1 MESRKHER
9 HELSAAIKFN
19 WELSDGTR
27 GEGMGITRGF
37 SASGVFV
44 TAEEPPPVGTSVHFE
59 VDLKISRLDWAVTV
73 LAKGKVSRIEMTDLV
88 GRLGGFAI
96 STRKMALI
104 KA

>member
-1 MESRKHER
+1 
-9 HELSAAIKFN
+9 
-19 WELSDGTR
+19 
-27 GEGMGITRGF
+27 
-37 SASGVFV
+37 
-44 TAEEPPPVGTSVHFE
+44 

-73 LAKGKVSRIEMTDLV
+73 RAKGKVSRIEMTDLV